1 MIDRAPN
8 KLAKLR
14 LAMKSQKLSG
24 FVVPRQDEFQGE
36 YVAAYAERLKW
47 LTGFSGSWGTA
58 IVLARKA
65 ALFVDGRYTTQVR
78 KDVQDRAYSF
88 HHLIDEP
95 PQAWLKANLKKGDA
109 LGFDP
114 MLITVADARRYAAA
128 CAEVGAKLVPVAKNL
143 VDYVWKDQ
151 PPRSQKP
158 LFVQPLKF
166 AGKTAK
172 AKLNDIRAV
181 LKKSN
186 ADAVFIAE
194 PSSVAWLFNLRG
206 RDVPFTPVVLAYALV
221 HQKGRAELFI
231 EAERIPSDV
240 KKALA
245 GVAEVCP
252 PSLLTQRLKEMARK
266 KVLLD
271 EGSAPEKVRQVL
283 VSAKALVSL
292 AADPCTLPKAQ
303 KNPVEAQGARDA
315 QIRDGAALSNF
326 LHWLAVEAPKGQ
338 LTEAAA
344 AAKLE
349 DFRKATG
356 LLEDLSFESIPA
368 AGPNAAI
375 PHYHMP
381 PGGGR
386 KINVDE
392 IFLIDSGGQYRDGTT
407 DVTRTVIVG
416 KPSAE
421 MKDRFTR
428 VLKGMIALSL
438 LRFPVGTTGAHIDAL
453 ARASLWAAGLD
464 FDHGTGHGVGSFLSV
479 HEGPARIS
487 KVSHVALKP
496 GMILSNEPGYYKPGH
511 YGIRIENLLLVQ
523 EAQSIEGGER
533 QMMGFETLTFAP
545 IDRHLIE
552 TNLLTRDELHWLDDY
567 HARVVTLLGP
577 LMTGEALVWLK
588 DVCSPFTHNQH

>member
-1 MIDRAPN
+1 MQN
-8 KLAKLR
+8 LA
-14 LAMKSQKLSG
+14 G

-78 KDVQDRAYSF
+78 QEVKGRAYSF

-95 PQAWLKANLKKGDA
+95 PQTWLKKMLRKGDR
-109 LGFDP
+109 LGYDP
-114 MLITVADARRYAAA
+114 MLLTVADARRYAAA
-128 CAEVGAKLVPVAKNL
+128 CAEVRAKFVPVAMNPVDL
-143 VDYVWKDQ
+143 VWVDQ
-151 PPRSQKP
+151 PPHSQQP

-166 AGKTAK
+166 SGKTAK
-172 AKLNDIRAV
+172 AKLNDIRAA

-221 HQKGRAELFI
+221 HQKGKAELFI
-231 EAERIPSDV
+231 EAERVPPDV

-245 GVAEVCP
+245 GVADVCA
-252 PSLLTQRLKEMARK
+252 PSLLTQRLKKLARK
-266 KVLLD
+266 KVMLD

-283 VSAKALVSL
+283 ASAKALVSF

-303 KNPVEAQGARDA
+303 KNAVEAQGARDA

-326 LHWLAVEAPKGQ
+326 LHWLAVEAPNSQ
-338 LTEAAA
+338 LTEALA
-344 AAKLE
+344 AAKLHE
-349 DFRKATG
+349 FRKATG
-356 LLEDLSFESIPA
+356 MLEDLSFEAIPA
-368 AGPNAAI
+368 SGPNAAI
-375 PHYHMP
+375 PHYHLP
-381 PGGGR
+381 PGPGR

-407 DVTRTVIVG
+407 DVTRTAIVG
-416 KPSAE
+416 TPTAE

-428 VLKGMIALSL
+428 VLKGMIALSV
-438 LRFPVGTTGAHIDAL
+438 LRFPLGTTGAHIDAL
-453 ARASLWAAGLD
+453 ARANLWAAGLD

-487 KVSHVALKP
+487 KASHVALKP

-523 EAQSIEGGER
+523 EAQAIEGGER
-533 QMMGFETLTFAP
+533 KMMAFETLTYAP

-552 TNLLTRDELHWLDDY
+552 TSLLTRDELHWLDQY
-567 HARVVTLLGP
+567 HGRVLKLVGP
-577 LMTGEALVWLK
+577 LMQGEALVWLK
-588 DVCSPFTHNQH
+588 DVCAPFTHHSH